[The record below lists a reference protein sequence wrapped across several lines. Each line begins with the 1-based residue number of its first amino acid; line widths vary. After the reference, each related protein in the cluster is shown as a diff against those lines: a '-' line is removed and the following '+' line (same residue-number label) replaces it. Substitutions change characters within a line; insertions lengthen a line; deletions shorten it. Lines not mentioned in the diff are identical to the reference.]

1 MTHREIITKNLM
13 DTVYDDVPLTVAI
26 EDDNIKIVVY
36 HPDIE
41 DVREDGKA
49 RMDIYVGINRL
60 TTYWRTID
68 DVVHAYEY
76 ALETL

>member
-1 MTHREIITKNLM
+1 MTYREIITKNLM
-13 DTVYDDVPLTVAI
+13 ETAYDDVPLTVAI
-26 EDDNIKIVVY
+26 EDDNIKVVVY
-36 HPDIE
+36 HLDVE
-41 DVREDGKA
+41 DSIAGDKA
-49 RMDIYVGINRL
+49 RMDIYIGINKI